1 MADTNTSSTKTSG
14 RDVIVLLARRLL
26 GRRSGNLG
34 DVVAG
39 AVLEF
44 IGIILGVAGPFMLKL
59 VVDALSAGAIM
70 PLTLIIYVG
79 MFVFTWSGA
88 NIVSTWRMVYSGRVV
103 DRMTG
108 QLVVNALRARLPAA
122 ASGRDGD
129 SSQTLGLV
137 ERLPYSLTVVI
148 DGLIW
153 RVAPLLVQVIGS
165 LWLISGLIPFHYALI
180 MAVVLASYAFAT
192 WLGAVRH
199 QSHSTGAN
207 LAAAAVSQ
215 NTGDILRNAR
225 RVVLNGALDIEIA
238 HIADRYRAKQQAN
251 QQMIWSLMTMS
262 AFQYGLVGLG
272 LLLLLALG
280 GADVISGQMTVG
292 NFVLLQACAFRLV
305 MPLSGFGF
313 ILSQAAISIANISD
327 VLRLSDDSALAKEIA
342 PAIDGPAAISLD
354 DVSFTYG
361 PGMPGVS
368 NVGAEIAA
376 GSFVVIVGPNGSGK
390 STLAQL
396 IAGILDPSAGAV
408 RVNGDDLSK
417 VSRNDRHR
425 YILYVPQFIGLFN
438 RTLGANALYPPANQT
453 EGDLAR
459 LLGDWH
465 FYEADREI
473 DFGVMV
479 GEQGERLSGGQI
491 QKLELARIAGIK
503 VPAIILDESTSSL
516 DPVSEDNIVASL
528 RMRFGAATT
537 LILITHRLRVAEA
550 ADQVLFMKG
559 GRLVRHGPHE
569 VLMRDS
575 AAYARLWQT
584 RAGEDSS
591 QF

>member
-1 MADTNTSSTKTSG
+1 MADTNTSSTKTSS

-26 GRRSGNLG
+26 GRRFGNLR

-44 IGIILGVAGPFMLKL
+44 VGIILGVAGPFALKL

-70 PLTLIIYVG
+70 PLTLISYVG
-79 MFVFTWSGA
+79 VFVFSWSGA

-122 ASGRDGD
+122 ANGRDGD

-137 ERLPYSLTVVI
+137 ERLPYSLMVVI

-165 LWLISGLIPFHYALI
+165 LWLISGLIPFHYTLI
-180 MAVVLASYAFAT
+180 TAVVLASYAFAT

-199 QSHSTGAN
+199 QSHSTGSN

-225 RVVLNGALDIEIA
+225 RVVLNGALDMEIA

-251 QQMIWSLMTMS
+251 QQMIWSLMAMS
-262 AFQYGLVGLG
+262 AFQYGLVGMG

-280 GADVISGQMTVG
+280 GSDVISGHMTVG

-327 VLRLSDDSALAKEIA
+327 VLRLSDDSARATEIA

-368 NVGAEIAA
+368 NVSAELVA

-396 IAGILDPSAGAV
+396 IAGILDPSAGTV
-408 RVNGDDLSK
+408 RLSGDDLSK

-459 LLGDWH
+459 LLADWH
-465 FYEADREI
+465 FYEAGREI

-516 DPVSEDNIVASL
+516 DPVSEENIVASL
-528 RMRFGAATT
+528 RTRFGAATT
-537 LILITHRLRVAEA
+537 LILITHRLRIAEA
-550 ADQVLFMKG
+550 ADQVLFMKS
-559 GRLVRHGPHE
+559 GRLMRQGSHE
-569 VLMRDS
+569 VLMGDS
-575 AAYARLWQT
+575 AAYAKLW
-584 RAGEDSS
+584 REN
-591 QF
+591 